1 MLSTNPVVVLI
12 LFVLMTVSVLLCFQS
27 SVFCVVMMVAERRR
41 EERQREPIV
50 HHYCIVDAAQD
61 DEPCS
66 ICLEPMKTTSA
77 QLHCKHTFHEA
88 CLQQW
93 NTQNCP
99 LCRASTKEHTLA

>member
-61 DEPCS
+61 EPCS

-77 QLHCKHTFHEA
+77 QLDCKHTFHEA